1 MDAPTLVCRRRA
13 PCDCIARRRG
23 GTQTI
28 HPATR
33 PPRETDRGRRPS
45 EMVQSET
52 IIRNQRQS
60 EAVSGTQ
67 RGAEETEG
75 IGRQQRPSVA
85 IRGTQRP
92 SEAIR
97 GHQWPSVA
105 IRGNQWGDLITIE
118 KHGRVQRAG
127 GVASR
132 LSHILGA
139 SVWPAQRWRETSMTV
154 STRARPTLGW
164 SSEGS
169 RACVDLCRSETR
181 TLVRSHTAR
190 LREVKCLIMR
200 LYLLEANWLSGR
212 CTNSELSRHTSYDNP
227 GCV

>member
-1 MDAPTLVCRRRA
+1 MGLRGERRKRRA
-13 PCDCIARRRG
+13 SDGSRG
-23 GTQTI
+23 HQW
-28 HPATR
+28 
-33 PPRETDRGRRPS
+33 PS
-45 EMVQSET
+45 E
-52 IIRNQRQS
+52 
-60 EAVSGTQ
+60 AL
-67 RGAEETEG
+67 RGH
-75 IGRQQRPSVA
+75 
-85 IRGTQRP
+85 QRP

-212 CTNSELSRHTSYDNP
+212 CTNSELSRHTTTQAVCRERGRHGNRFVPFENP
-227 GCV
+227 VPEREGHGEKGPPLRWGTFP

>member
-1 MDAPTLVCRRRA
+1 MRWYNPRRSFA
-13 PCDCIARRRG
+13 IRG
-23 GTQTI
+23 
-28 HPATR
+28 
-33 PPRETDRGRRPS
+33 
-45 EMVQSET
+45 
-52 IIRNQRQS
+52 NQRQS
-60 EAVSGTQ
+60 VGLRGERRKRRASDGSRGHQWPSEAL
-67 RGAEETEG
+67 RGH
-75 IGRQQRPSVA
+75 
-85 IRGTQRP
+85 QRP

-181 TLVRSHTAR
+181 TLVVPHSATPRGEMSYHETLPAR
-190 LREVKCLIMR
+190 
-200 LYLLEANWLSGR
+200 G
-212 CTNSELSRHTSYDNP
+212 ELAIGSVHKFGVVSTYDNP